1 MAIDFGDE
9 MPFPKA
15 HEEDLARMLDA
26 TLAVHGIRPE
36 AAWRADALMHLRA
49 IADAAHLVMSL
60 DLGDEAESAPVYR
73 P

>member
-1 MAIDFGDE
+1 MDLSDE

-15 HEEDLARMLDA
+15 PDDALARMLDG
-26 TLAVHGIRPE
+26 TLAAHGITPE
-36 AAWRADALMHLRA
+36 PQWRAEALANLRA

-60 DLGDEAESAPVYR
+60 DLGDEAEPAPVYR